1 MAQYLVAIHHPDD
14 FDPSQE
20 TQAVHDDITALKAR
34 SGRAIHGCI
43 IGRALYDGELSA
55 QAAIEAAA

>member
-20 TQAVHDDITALKAR
+20 TQAVHDDITALT
-34 SGRAIHGCI
+34 GRT
-43 IGRALYDGELSA
+43 RP
-55 QAAIEAAA
+55 